1 MNVCIF
7 DSGVEASRGSMFT
20 KTDISNGG
28 VIYSSEG
35 DVESLSDTVVI
46 DVSDGVHHIPAHLRV
61 VITPVDSGFPTY
73 GKGDYSNINIY
84 ISCCVVCISSKS
96 S

>member
-1 MNVCIF
+1 MLTGAEV
-7 DSGVEASRGSMFT
+7 SRGSKFS

-28 VIYSSEG
+28 VIYSSDG
-35 DVESLSDTVVI
+35 DIESLSDSVVI

-73 GKGDYSNINIY
+73 GKCDGFCGMLFVFLIWH
-84 ISCCVVCISSKS
+84 K
-96 S
+96 

>member
-1 MNVCIF
+1 MLT
-7 DSGVEASRGSMFT
+7 GVEVSRGSKFS

-28 VIYSSEG
+28 VIYSSDG
-35 DVESLSDTVVI
+35 DIESLSDSVVI

-73 GKGDYSNINIY
+73 GKCDGFSGLQFFFLIWYRGSSLSN
-84 ISCCVVCISSKS
+84 S
-96 S
+96 

>member
-1 MNVCIF
+1 MLTGAEV
-7 DSGVEASRGSMFT
+7 SRGSKFS

-35 DVESLSDTVVI
+35 DIESLSDSVVI

-61 VITPVDSGFPTY
+61 VISPVDSGFPTY
-73 GKGDYSNINIY
+73 GKCDGFSGMLF
-84 ISCCVVCISSKS
+84 VFLMWHK
-96 S
+96 